1 MTDLLF
7 TSEKLGV
14 RTIIIHQTV
23 PVLSFLI
30 PPPCQQL
37 PIVTSSRM
45 LPFPALVSQI
55 CNMASLF
62 PGRSDESLS
71 LLATSILKGEK
82 KPQPID
88 KRVQCRYLKRQLLT
102 AAPFSS

>member
-71 LLATSILKGEK
+71 LLATSILKGK
-82 KPQPID
+82 KTPID